1 MEPDPKG
8 AFMTEQPKILIVDD
22 EQIVRESLT
31 NWLKED
37 GYQVDAAGDGPEALS
52 KIRSFPYHIVLLDL
66 KMPGMDGIQVLQEIK
81 KDFPDTEVI
90 LMTAYGSVHTAVE
103 AIRAGAYDYIVKPFD
118 PEEVGLLIKKILEHK
133 NLVMENLLL
142 RQKLEERYE
151 FEDLIGKSAPMQQV
165 FELIRQ
171 VAPTQAT
178 VLITGESGTGKELV
192 AKAIHAI
199 SPRKFEPFIP
209 LSCGALPDTL
219 LESELFGYEKGA
231 FTGAQHTKKGRFE
244 MADGGTLFL
253 DEIGEI
259 SLKTQIDLL
268 RVLQEKS
275 FRRLGGTDVIKV
287 DVRIISAT
295 NRNLQEAIAQGVFRS
310 DLYYRLNVVTVLLP
324 PLRERREDIP
334 LLAKH
339 FLKRYAIEINKKIE
353 RLNAAALEQLMAYNW
368 PGNVRELENAI
379 ERAVVISS
387 GHELTPADFAFLQA
401 SPGAPTGYSSKNLQE
416 LEKQHIQKILEE
428 NRWNISK
435 SAADLGIDRVT
446 LYNKIKKYGFE
457 RKDN

>member
-1 MEPDPKG
+1 
-8 AFMTEQPKILIVDD
+8 MTEQPKILIVDD

-31 NWLKED
+31 NWLKEES
-37 GYQVDAAGDGPEALS
+37 YQVEAAENGTQALE
-52 KIRSFPYHIVLLDL
+52 KIRLAPFQVVLLDL
-66 KMPGMDGIQVLQEIK
+66 KMPGMDGLQVLTEVK
-81 KDFPDTEVI
+81 KEFPDIEVI
-90 LMTAYGSVHTAVE
+90 IMTAYGSVNTAVE
-103 AIRAGAYDYIVKPFD
+103 AIKSGAYDYIVKPFD
-118 PEEVGLLIKKILEHK
+118 PEEVALLIKKILEHK
-133 NLVMENLLL
+133 NLILENILL
-142 RQKLEERYE
+142 RQKLEDKYE
-151 FEDLIGKSAPMQQV
+151 FEDLIGKSAVMQQV
-165 FELIRQ
+165 FDLIRN

-199 SPRKFEPFIP
+199 SPRRYEPFIA

-231 FTGAQHTKKGRFE
+231 FTGAAHTKKGRFE

-253 DEIGEI
+253 DEVGEI

-268 RVLQEKS
+268 RVLQERS
-275 FRRLGGTDVIKV
+275 FRRLGGTELIKV

-295 NRNLQEAIAQGVFRS
+295 NRDLSQAITQGIFRS
-310 DLYYRLNVVTVLLP
+310 DLFYRLNVVGLRLP
-324 PLRERREDIP
+324 SLRERREDIP

-339 FLKRYAIEINKKIE
+339 FLRRYAIEINKKIE
-353 RLNAAALEQLMAYNW
+353 RLTPSALELLMEYNW

-379 ERAVVISS
+379 ERAVVISP
-387 GHELTPADFAFLQA
+387 GHELTEKDLTFLQP
-401 SPGAPTGYSSKNLQE
+401 SPGYVNEPSSKNLQE
-416 LEKQHIQKILEE
+416 LEKKHIHRILEE

-435 SAADLGIDRVT
+435 TAVDLGIDRVT

-457 RKDN
+457 RGA

>member
-1 MEPDPKG
+1 
-8 AFMTEQPKILIVDD
+8 MTEQPKILIVDD
-22 EQIVRESLT
+22 EQIVRESLA
-31 NWLKED
+31 NWLQED
-37 GYQVDAAGDGPEALS
+37 GYRIAVAADGSEALQ
-52 KIRSFPYHIVLLDL
+52 KIKEFPFHIVLLDL
-66 KMPGMDGIQVLQEIK
+66 KMPGLDGIQVLQAIK

-103 AIRAGAYDYIVKPFD
+103 AIKAGAYDYIVKPFD

-133 NLVMENLLL
+133 DLIMENLVL
-142 RQKLEERYE
+142 RQKLEEKYE

-199 SPRKFEPFIP
+199 SPRRFEPFIP

-275 FRRLGGTDVIKV
+275 FRRLGGTDLIKV

-295 NRNLQEAIAQGVFRS
+295 NRNLPEAMAQGLFRS
-310 DLYYRLNVVTVLLP
+310 DLYYRLNVVNVLLP

-339 FLKRYAIEINKKIE
+339 FLRRYAIEINKKVE
-353 RLNAAALEQLMAYNW
+353 RLSPAALEQLMAYPW

-379 ERAVVISS
+379 ERAVVITP
-387 GHELTPADFAFLQA
+387 GHELAPGDFAFLQA
-401 SPGAPTGYSSKNLQE
+401 APTAAAGPGPRNLQE

-435 SAADLGIDRVT
+435 SAGDLGIDRVT

-457 RKDN
+457 RKDH

>member
-1 MEPDPKG
+1 
-8 AFMTEQPKILIVDD
+8 MTEQPNILIVDD
-22 EQIVRESLT
+22 EQIVRESLA

-37 GYQVDAAGDGPEALS
+37 GYRIDVAGDGPEALK
-52 KIRSFPYHIVLLDL
+52 KIREFPIHIVLLDL

-81 KDFPDTEVI
+81 RDFPDTEVI

-103 AIRAGAYDYIVKPFD
+103 AIKAGAYDYIVKPFD

-133 NLVMENLLL
+133 DLVMENLLL
-142 RQKLEERYE
+142 RQQLEEKYE
-151 FEDLIGKSAPMQQV
+151 FEDLIGKSAAMQQV

-199 SPRKFEPFIP
+199 SPRRFEPFIP

-244 MADGGTLFL
+244 MAHGGTLFL

-275 FRRLGGTDVIKV
+275 FRRLGGTDMVQV

-295 NRNLQEAIAQGVFRS
+295 NRDLPEAIAQGLFRS
-310 DLYYRLNVVTVLLP
+310 DLYYRLNVVNVGLP

-339 FLKRYAIEINKKIE
+339 FLRRYAIEINKKIE
-353 RLNAAALEQLMAYNW
+353 RLSPAALELLMAHHW
-368 PGNVRELENAI
+368 PGNIRELQNAI
-379 ERAVVISS
+379 ERAVVISP
-387 GHELTPADFAFLQA
+387 GHELTPGEFSFLQA
-401 SPGAPTGYSSKNLQE
+401 APAAPAGPGPRNLQE
-416 LEKQHIQKILEE
+416 LEKQHIQKVLEE
-428 NRWNISK
+428 NHWNISK
-435 SAADLGIDRVT
+435 SAVDLGIDRVT
-446 LYNKIKKYGFE
+446 LYNKIRKYGFE

>member
-1 MEPDPKG
+1 
-8 AFMTEQPKILIVDD
+8 MTEQPKILIVDD

-31 NWLKED
+31 NWLKEES
-37 GYQVDAAGDGPEALS
+37 YQVEAAENGPMALE
-52 KIRSFPYHIVLLDL
+52 KIRQFPFQVVLLDL
-66 KMPGMDGIQVLQEIK
+66 KMPGMDGIQVLAEIK
-81 KDFPDTEVI
+81 KEFPDIEVI
-90 LMTAYGSVHTAVE
+90 IMTAYGSVNTAVE
-103 AIRAGAYDYIVKPFD
+103 AIKAGAYDYIVKPFD
-118 PEEVGLLIKKILEHK
+118 PEEVALLIKKILEHK
-133 NLVMENLLL
+133 NLILENILL
-142 RQKLEERYE
+142 RQQLEEKYE
-151 FEDLIGKSAPMQQV
+151 FEDLIGKGPAMQQV
-165 FELIRQ
+165 FELIRN

-199 SPRKFEPFIP
+199 SPRRYEPFIA

-231 FTGAQHTKKGRFE
+231 FTGATHTKKGRFE

-253 DEIGEI
+253 DEVGEI

-268 RVLQEKS
+268 RVLQEKA
-275 FRRLGGTDVIKV
+275 FRRLGGTDLIKV

-295 NRNLQEAIAQGVFRS
+295 NRDLQQAITQGIFRS
-310 DLYYRLNVVTVLLP
+310 DLFYRLNVVGLQLP

-339 FLKRYAIEINKKIE
+339 FLRRYAIEINKKIE
-353 RLNAAALEQLMAYNW
+353 RLAPSALELLMEYNW

-379 ERAVVISS
+379 ERAVVISP
-387 GHELTPADFAFLQA
+387 GHELTGKDFTFLQPN
-401 SPGAPTGYSSKNLQE
+401 PGFFNEPSSRNLQE
-416 LEKQHIQKILEE
+416 LEKQHIQRILEE
-428 NRWNISK
+428 NHWNVSK
-435 SAADLGIDRVT
+435 TAVDLGIDRVT

-457 RKDN
+457 RKE

>member
-1 MEPDPKG
+1 
-8 AFMTEQPKILIVDD
+8 MTEQPRILIVDD
-22 EQIVRESLT
+22 EQIVRESLA
-31 NWLKED
+31 NWLKEES
-37 GYQVDAAGDGPEALS
+37 YQVDAAENGPVALE
-52 KIRSFPYHIVLLDL
+52 KIRQAPFQVVLLDL
-66 KMPGMDGIQVLQEIK
+66 KMPGMDGIQVLTEIK
-81 KDFPDTEVI
+81 KAFPDIEVI
-90 LMTAYGSVHTAVE
+90 IMTAYGSVNTAVE
-103 AIRAGAYDYIVKPFD
+103 AIKAGAYDYIVKPFD
-118 PEEVGLLIKKILEHK
+118 PEEVALLIKKILEHK
-133 NLVMENLLL
+133 NLILENILL

-151 FEDLIGKSAPMQQV
+151 FEDLIGKGPAMQQV
-165 FELIRQ
+165 FELIRN

-199 SPRKFEPFIP
+199 SPRCYEPFIA

-231 FTGAQHTKKGRFE
+231 FTGAAHTKKGRFE

-253 DEIGEI
+253 DEVGEI

-268 RVLQEKS
+268 RVLQEKA
-275 FRRLGGTDVIKV
+275 FRRLGGTDLITV

-295 NRNLQEAIAQGVFRS
+295 NRDLPQAITQGIFRP
-310 DLYYRLNVVTVLLP
+310 DLFYRLNVVGLHLP

-339 FLKRYAIEINKKIE
+339 FLRRYAIEINKKIE
-353 RLNAAALEQLMAYNW
+353 RLAPSALELLMEYNW

-379 ERAVVISS
+379 ERAVVISP
-387 GHELTPADFAFLQA
+387 GHELAAKDFTFLQ
-401 SPGAPTGYSSKNLQE
+401 PGSALLNEPSARNLQE
-416 LEKQHIQKILEE
+416 LEKQHIHRILEE
-428 NRWNISK
+428 NHWNISK
-435 SAADLGIDRVT
+435 TAVDLGIDRVT

-457 RKDN
+457 RKG

>member
-1 MEPDPKG
+1 
-8 AFMTEQPKILIVDD
+8 MTEQPRILIVDD

-31 NWLKED
+31 NWLKEES
-37 GYQVDAAGDGPEALS
+37 YQVEAAENGTLALE
-52 KIRSFPYHIVLLDL
+52 KIRQFPFQAVLMDL
-66 KMPGMDGIQVLQEIK
+66 KLPGMNGIQVLTEIK
-81 KDFPDTEVI
+81 KDFPNIEVI
-90 LMTAYGSVHTAVE
+90 IMTANGSVNTAVE
-103 AIRAGAYDYIVKPFD
+103 AIKAGAYDYIVKPFD
-118 PEEVGLLIKKILEHK
+118 PEEVALLIKKILEHK
-133 NLVMENLLL
+133 NLILENILL

-151 FEDLIGKSAPMQQV
+151 FEDLIGKGPAMQQV
-165 FELIRQ
+165 FELIRN

-199 SPRKFEPFIP
+199 SPRRYEPFIA

-231 FTGAQHTKKGRFE
+231 FTGAAHTKKGRFE

-253 DEIGEI
+253 DEVGEI

-268 RVLQEKS
+268 RVLQEKA
-275 FRRLGGTDVIKV
+275 FRRLGGTDLVKV

-295 NRNLQEAIAQGVFRS
+295 NRDLAQAITQGIFRS
-310 DLYYRLNVVTVLLP
+310 DLFYRLNVVGLHLP

-339 FLKRYAIEINKKIE
+339 FLRRYAIEINKKIE
-353 RLNAAALEQLMAYNW
+353 RLAPSALELLMEYNW

-379 ERAVVISS
+379 ERAVVISP
-387 GHELTPADFAFLQA
+387 GHELAAKDFTFLQ
-401 SPGAPTGYSSKNLQE
+401 PGSGLLDEPSARNLQA
-416 LEKQHIQKILEE
+416 LEKLHIHRILEE
-428 NRWNISK
+428 NHWNISK
-435 SAADLGIDRVT
+435 TAVDLGIDRVT

-457 RKDN
+457 RKE

>member
-1 MEPDPKG
+1 MS
-8 AFMTEQPKILIVDD
+8 EQPKILIVDD

-31 NWLKED
+31 NWLKEEN
-37 GYQVDAAGDGPEALS
+37 YQVEAAENGPLALE
-52 KIRSFPYHIVLLDL
+52 KIRQVPFQVVLLDL
-66 KMPGMDGIQVLQEIK
+66 KMPGMDGLQVLTEIK
-81 KDFPDTEVI
+81 KEFPDIEVI
-90 LMTAYGSVHTAVE
+90 IMTAYGSVNTAVE
-103 AIRAGAYDYIVKPFD
+103 AIKAGAYDYIVKPFD
-118 PEEVGLLIKKILEHK
+118 PEEVALLIKKILEHK
-133 NLVMENLLL
+133 NLILENILL

-151 FEDLIGKSAPMQQV
+151 FEDLIGKGPAMQQV
-165 FELIRQ
+165 FELIRN

-192 AKAIHAI
+192 AKALHAI
-199 SPRKFEPFIP
+199 SPRRFEPFIA

-231 FTGAQHTKKGRFE
+231 FTGAAHTKKGRFE

-253 DEIGEI
+253 DEVGEI

-268 RVLQEKS
+268 RVLQEKA
-275 FRRLGGTDVIKV
+275 FRRLGGTDLVKV

-295 NRNLQEAIAQGVFRS
+295 NRDLAQAITQGIFRP
-310 DLYYRLNVVTVLLP
+310 DLFYRLNVVGLHLP

-339 FLKRYAIEINKKIE
+339 FLRRYAIEINKKIE
-353 RLNAAALEQLMAYNW
+353 RLAPSALELLMEYNW

-379 ERAVVISS
+379 ERAVVISP
-387 GHELTPADFAFLQA
+387 GHELAAKDFTFLQ
-401 SPGAPTGYSSKNLQE
+401 PGSGLLDEPSARNLQA
-416 LEKQHIQKILEE
+416 LEKLHIHRILEE
-428 NRWNISK
+428 NHWNISK
-435 SAADLGIDRVT
+435 TAVDLGIDRVT

-457 RKDN
+457 RKE

>member
-1 MEPDPKG
+1 
-8 AFMTEQPKILIVDD
+8 MTEQPKILIVDD

-31 NWLKED
+31 NWLKEES
-37 GYQVDAAGDGPEALS
+37 YQVEAAENGTVALE
-52 KIRSFPYHIVLLDL
+52 KIRQTPFQVVLLDL
-66 KMPGMDGIQVLQEIK
+66 KMPGMDGIQVLTELK

-90 LMTAYGSVHTAVE
+90 IMTAYGSVNTAVE
-103 AIRAGAYDYIVKPFD
+103 AIKAGAYDYIVKPFD
-118 PEEVGLLIKKILEHK
+118 PEEVALLIKKILEHK
-133 NLVMENLLL
+133 NLILENILL
-142 RQKLEERYE
+142 RQKLEEKYE
-151 FEDLIGKSAPMQQV
+151 FEDLIGKSASMQQV
-165 FELIRQ
+165 FELIRN

-199 SPRKFEPFIP
+199 SPRRYEPFIA

-231 FTGAQHTKKGRFE
+231 FTGAAHTKKGRFE

-253 DEIGEI
+253 DEVGEI

-268 RVLQEKS
+268 RVLQEKA
-275 FRRLGGTDVIKV
+275 FRRLGGTEMIRV

-295 NRNLQEAIAQGVFRS
+295 NRDLQQAIAQGVFRS
-310 DLYYRLNVVTVLLP
+310 DLFYRLNVVGLHLP
-324 PLRERREDIP
+324 SLRERREDIP

-339 FLKRYAIEINKKIE
+339 FLRRYAIEINKKIE
-353 RLNAAALEQLMAYNW
+353 RLASSALELLMEYGW

-379 ERAVVISS
+379 ERAVVISP
-387 GHELTPADFAFLQA
+387 GHELTAKDFTFLQPN
-401 SPGAPTGYSSKNLQE
+401 PGLSSAPSARNLQE
-416 LEKQHIQKILEE
+416 LEKQHIHRILEE

-435 SAADLGIDRVT
+435 TAVDLGIDRVT

-457 RKDN
+457 RGA